1 MSKMGRTQAR
11 VDGNE
16 SGGQPMVRIVALHKR
31 PPDPD
36 AYIRYYLDVHM
47 PIVQK
52 VPGLRKVRWGKVVSA
67 ADDSEAPCWLMSD
80 VYFDD
85 MHALES
91 ALDSAEMEAA
101 LADLANFVRDGD
113 VQIMFCEA
121 QDVSPLKEG

>member
-1 MSKMGRTQAR
+1 MSSTQAR
-11 VDGNE
+11 ADGNE
-16 SGGQPMVRIVALHKR
+16 SPAQPMVRIVALHKR
-31 PPDPD
+31 PRDPE

-47 PIVQK
+47 PTVQK

-67 ADDSEAPCWLMSD
+67 ADDTEASCWLMSD

-91 ALDSAEMEAA
+91 ALESPEMEAA
-101 LADLANFVRDGD
+101 LADLPNFVRDGD

-121 QDVSPLKEG
+121 QDVSPLKDG